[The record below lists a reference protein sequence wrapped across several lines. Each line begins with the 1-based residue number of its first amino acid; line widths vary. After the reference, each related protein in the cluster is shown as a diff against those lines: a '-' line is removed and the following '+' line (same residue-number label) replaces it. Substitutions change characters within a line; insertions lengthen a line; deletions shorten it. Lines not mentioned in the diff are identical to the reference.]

1 MDMLALELKA
11 IISRSPRVRELN
23 SGPLEEVLL
32 GTQLALSPPIFLSY
46 DSTCCLLHD
55 NSAKKVKEA

>member
-32 GTQLALSPPIFLSY
+32 GTQLALSPPIS
-46 DSTCCLLHD
+46 LL
-55 NSAKKVKEA
+55 